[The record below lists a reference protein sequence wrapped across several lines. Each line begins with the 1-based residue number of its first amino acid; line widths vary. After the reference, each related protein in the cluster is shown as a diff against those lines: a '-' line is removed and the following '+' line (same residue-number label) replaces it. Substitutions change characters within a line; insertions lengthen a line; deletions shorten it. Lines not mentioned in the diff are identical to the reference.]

1 MVGRLSASAWL
12 LERSY
17 RGELA
22 DLDRAVQEKG
32 TTSVALVL
40 PARDEAATVA
50 PVVAALRRELVDTTG
65 LVDELVVV
73 NDGSRDAT
81 AALAAVAGARVVAAD
96 RPGRGGKGGAMR
108 TGLAATRSDVVVFL
122 DADVP
127 DLPVFWVAS
136 LLRPILADPEVE
148 FVKAAYERPLVVGGV
163 AHPAAGGRVTRLV
176 ARPVLA
182 LVAPEL
188 TVLAQ
193 PLAGE
198 TAARRSLLERLP
210 FATGYGVDLGLLLDA
225 YAQVGLYGLAQV
237 DLGVRAHRHH
247 PDAAL
252 EAMAAAV
259 LGVAARRAGW
269 RLPDH
274 TEPGRLRRASGDHLP
289 QLLEDLPP
297 LIASGA
303 A

>member
-12 LERSY
+12 HERSY

-73 NDGSRDAT
+73 DDGSRDAT
-81 AALAAVAGARVVAAD
+81 AALAAAAGARVVAAD
-96 RPGRGGKGGAMR
+96 RPGRGGEGGAMR

-136 LLRPILADPEVE
+136 LLRPILADPKVE

-198 TAARRSLLERLP
+198 TAARRSLWRRP
-210 FATGYGVDLGLLLDA
+210 FWEWPRGELDGA
-225 YAQVGLYGLAQV
+225 CRAMLSSVGC
-237 DLGVRAHRHH
+237 
-247 PDAAL
+247 
-252 EAMAAAV
+252 
-259 LGVAARRAGW
+259 AARPETTSRSCS
-269 RLPDH
+269 R
-274 TEPGRLRRASGDHLP
+274 TCRR
-289 QLLEDLPP
+289 
-297 LIASGA
+297 
-303 A
+303 